1 MDLELHWLDQP
12 LTRLYWTG
20 LHVTGWKLIGYTGA
34 LMFGGRW
41 LVQFI
46 ASKRAG
52 KPVIPRLFWYM
63 SVLGSLMTLSYFLFS
78 AKQDSVGVLQNLF
91 PAFTALYS
99 LHRTSSTAAGSAT
112 RPATEAAPGCGLPWV
127 ESTVSRLSRGAR
139 ALPRLAE
146 EQPTD
151 SRLYPVGATTR
162 LRPGP
167 VLPAVGRVDCQSTFA
182 RSAGFATFGRRAAD

>member
-1 MDLELHWLDQP
+1 MDIHPLNQQIAWLSGF
-12 LTRLYWTG
+12 G

-52 KPVIPRLFWYM
+52 KPVIPRAFWYM
-63 SVLGSLMTLSYFLFS
+63 SVVGSLMTLSYFLFS

-99 LHRTSSTAAGSAT
+99 LYLDIKHRGWH
-112 RPATEAAPGCGLPWV
+112 RD
-127 ESTVSRLSRGAR
+127 R
-139 ALPRLAE
+139 A
-146 EQPTD
+146 
-151 SRLYPVGATTR
+151 SH
-162 LRPGP
+162 
-167 VLPAVGRVDCQSTFA
+167 
-182 RSAGFATFGRRAAD
+182 